1 MMMFLSILLLIQHSS
16 HCCVIEWTDSTLEM
30 VTEADISD
38 FDGKF
43 TVNWAH
49 LVKHPHC
56 VVNVMVAV
64 NHRTAFIKRCSN
76 CGKQGYRKSA
86 KFIAPITVRL
96 KEDRESVCSVNLI
109 EVFLTDLEG
118 ATTFTRMEI
127 DPVKRF
133 FDSSKNVKVR
143 AFGQTADVFW
153 LKGGMFSKSEKL
165 KTKCLEE
172 GNIYDAGRMLH
183 QLQNDAS
190 VLRMDQPVACPSQMF
205 SVEYI
210 FRNNPTKPKATF
222 FLPTK
227 EFCEAVV
234 KPSTDVHPLKQG
246 NNEILKTNRSLEN
259 PDKKT
264 PTRTNTEYTSP
275 KSITD
280 TFDDNVS
287 TPNNTY
293 EEHSAGITQFQAT
306 DHESDSLKTT
316 AAVKLSDAT
325 LNVSSLLFVNHENNS
340 LESTTSNPEI
350 RTDQSENTEKEDSTP
365 KSTND
370 QDLSHQ
376 MMSRDNPDEN
386 IDPIG
391 IQQSKD
397 PSSEV
402 KGSDTQL
409 LQLGTGTG
417 VTMGLLIVIVL
428 GVVAKRRR
436 SSKIYEGGGVVLR
449 DGVDE
454 NPLYGHLRESDLV
467 EMRDV
472 NTYYAGPLDSDSD
485 DSD

>member
-1 MMMFLSILLLIQHSS
+1 M
-16 HCCVIEWTDSTLEM
+16 
-30 VTEADISD
+30 
-38 FDGKF
+38 
-43 TVNWAH
+43 
-49 LVKHPHC
+49 
-56 VVNVMVAV
+56 
-64 NHRTAFIKRCSN
+64 
-76 CGKQGYRKSA
+76 
-86 KFIAPITVRL
+86 
-96 KEDRESVCSVNLI
+96 
-109 EVFLTDLEG
+109 
-118 ATTFTRMEI
+118 
-127 DPVKRF
+127 
-133 FDSSKNVKVR
+133 
-143 AFGQTADVFW
+143 
-153 LKGGMFSKSEKL
+153 
-165 KTKCLEE
+165 KTKCLVEK
-172 GNIYDAGRMLH
+172 NIYD
-183 QLQNDAS
+183 QTKVYTS
-190 VLRMDQPVACPSQMF
+190 TSPSACQKDPKG
-205 SVEYI
+205 VEDGPTFVSEANVENI
-210 FRNNPTKPKATF
+210 FRDNLTKPKATF

-227 EFCEAVV
+227 EFCETGV
-234 KPSTDVHPLKQG
+234 KPSTDVHPVKLG
-246 NNEILKTNRSLEN
+246 NVEILKRNQSLEN
-259 PDKKT
+259 PDKKP
-264 PTRTNTEYTSP
+264 PTRTSTENTSP
-275 KSITD
+275 TSITD

-293 EEHSAGITQFQAT
+293 EEHTAGITQFQAT

-316 AAVKLSDAT
+316 TVVKLSDVT
-325 LNVSSLLFVNHENNS
+325 LNVSSLFVNHENNS

-350 RTDQSENTEKEDSTP
+350 RTDQSENIEKEDSTP

-376 MMSRDNPDEN
+376 MMSRDNPVEN

-409 LQLGTGTG
+409 LQLGTGAG

-428 GVVAKRRR
+428 GLIAKRRR

>member
-1 MMMFLSILLLIQHSS
+1 
-16 HCCVIEWTDSTLEM
+16 M

-43 TVNWAH
+43 TVNWAQ

-96 KEDRESVCSVNLI
+96 KEESESVCGANLI

-118 ATTFTRMEI
+118 ATTFKRMEI

-133 FDSSKNVKVR
+133 FDSSKNVKLR
-143 AFGQTADVFW
+143 AFGRTADIFW
-153 LKGGMFSKSEKL
+153 LKGGMFSRSEKL

-172 GNIYDAGRMLH
+172 GNIYDARLRMLH
-183 QLQNDAS
+183 QLENDVS
-190 VLRMDQPVACPSQMF
+190 VLRMDLPVACPSQMF

-210 FRNNPTKPKATF
+210 FRDNPTKPKATF

-227 EFCEAVV
+227 EFCETVV
-234 KPSTDVHPLKQG
+234 KPSRDVHPLKLG
-246 NNEILKTNRSLEN
+246 NNEILKRNQSLEN

-264 PTRTNTEYTSP
+264 LTRTSTENTSP
-275 KSITD
+275 TSITD
-280 TFDDNVS
+280 TIDDNAS

-293 EEHSAGITQFQAT
+293 EEHSAGITQFRAT

-316 AAVKLSDAT
+316 TVVKLSDVT
-325 LNVSSLLFVNHENNS
+325 LNVSSLFVDHAIIP

-350 RTDQSENTEKEDSTP
+350 RTDQSENIEKEDSTP

-376 MMSRDNPDEN
+376 MMSRDNPVEN

-417 VTMGLLIVIVL
+417 VIVGLLIVIVL

>member
-1 MMMFLSILLLIQHSS
+1 
-16 HCCVIEWTDSTLEM
+16 M

-43 TVNWAH
+43 SVNWAQ

-96 KEDRESVCSVNLI
+96 KEESESVCGANLI
-109 EVFLTDLEG
+109 EVFLTDFEG

-133 FDSSKNVKVR
+133 FDSSKNVKLR
-143 AFGQTADVFW
+143 AFGKTVDVFW

-172 GNIYDAGRMLH
+172 GNIYDAGLRLLH

-190 VLRMDQPVACPSQMF
+190 VLRMDQPPCPSQMF

-210 FRNNPTKPKATF
+210 FRDNPTKPKATF

-227 EFCEAVV
+227 EFCETLV
-234 KPSTDVHPLKQG
+234 KPPTDVHPLKLG
-246 NNEILKTNRSLEN
+246 NNEILKRNQSLEN
-259 PDKKT
+259 PDKKP
-264 PTRTNTEYTSP
+264 PTRTSTENTSP
-275 KSITD
+275 TSITD

-293 EEHSAGITQFQAT
+293 EEHTAGITQFQAT

-316 AAVKLSDAT
+316 TVVKLSDVT
-325 LNVSSLLFVNHENNS
+325 LNVSSLFVNHENNS
-340 LESTTSNPEI
+340 LESTTSNPKI
-350 RTDQSENTEKEDSTP
+350 RTDQSENTEKEDSTL

-370 QDLSHQ
+370 
-376 MMSRDNPDEN
+376 
-386 IDPIG
+386 
-391 IQQSKD
+391 
-397 PSSEV
+397 
-402 KGSDTQL
+402 
-409 LQLGTGTG
+409 
-417 VTMGLLIVIVL
+417 
-428 GVVAKRRR
+428 
-436 SSKIYEGGGVVLR
+436 
-449 DGVDE
+449 
-454 NPLYGHLRESDLV
+454 
-467 EMRDV
+467 
-472 NTYYAGPLDSDSD
+472 
-485 DSD
+485 

>member
-1 MMMFLSILLLIQHSS
+1 
-16 HCCVIEWTDSTLEM
+16 M

-43 TVNWAH
+43 TVNWAQ

-96 KEDRESVCSVNLI
+96 KEESESVCGVNLI

-133 FDSSKNVKVR
+133 FDSSKNVKLR
-143 AFGQTADVFW
+143 AFGKTVDVFW

-172 GNIYDAGRMLH
+172 GNIYDVGMRLLH

-190 VLRMDQPVACPSQMF
+190 VLRVDQPSCPSQMF

-210 FRNNPTKPKATF
+210 FRDNPTKPKATF
-222 FLPTK
+222 FLPPK
-227 EFCEAVV
+227 EFCDLV
-234 KPSTDVHPLKQG
+234 KPSTDVHPLKLA
-246 NNEILKTNRSLEN
+246 NNEILKRNQSLEN

-264 PTRTNTEYTSP
+264 PPRTSTENTSP
-275 KSITD
+275 TSITD

-293 EEHSAGITQFQAT
+293 EEHTAGITQFQAT

-316 AAVKLSDAT
+316 TVVKLSDVT
-325 LNVSSLLFVNHENNS
+325 LNVSSLFVNHENNS

-350 RTDQSENTEKEDSTP
+350 RTDQSENTEKEDSTL

-376 MMSRDNPDEN
+376 MLSRDNPVEN
-386 IDPIG
+386 IDPLG

-397 PSSEV
+397 PAIEV
-402 KGSDTQL
+402 QGGGTQL
-409 LQLGTGTG
+409 LQLGTGAG
-417 VTMGLLIVIVL
+417 VIVGLLIVIVL

-436 SSKIYEGGGVVLR
+436 SSEIYEEGGVVLR